1 MARGRYYTDKSGSA
15 QMLAAGRS
23 HPDPAWAAE
32 GGNGGKHIAHLLVHD
47 EELVVDVQLNGD
59 GGPLVL
65 ERWCG
70 SSSTRRRW

>member
-1 MARGRYYTDKSGSA
+1 MFVSSVAEQPRGGRGRYYTDKSGST

-47 EELVVDVQLNGD
+47 EEL
-59 GGPLVL
+59 
-65 ERWCG
+65 WWTC
-70 SSSTRRRW
+70 S